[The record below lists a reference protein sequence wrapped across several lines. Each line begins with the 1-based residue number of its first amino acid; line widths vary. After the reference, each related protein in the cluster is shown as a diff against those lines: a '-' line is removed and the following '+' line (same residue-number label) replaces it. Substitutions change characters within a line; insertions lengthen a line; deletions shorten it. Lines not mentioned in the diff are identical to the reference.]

1 MAGSNAIAPGY
12 SAANLPPGATGDNT
26 ASVDT
31 NEGQGGRYIN
41 NPSNPTSP
49 VLTFQPGSWAPDNTG
64 TNVFTP
70 APAKPVGAISTT
82 QGAEVVQKNQQQAT
96 TLAGTPPVTTTD
108 TTKTTDTGKD
118 TTDSNAGTS
127 ISLVNPDTGQS
138 IKFAGSSL
146 DQATVQKYMD
156 AGYHLSEAEGTLP
169 SWLGPTG
176 TTANPALDTANT
188 ALTTAKATLDSAVSK
203 LTGFDVSN
211 DPQLKSML
219 DGITQQWNQ
228 RITDMQNAEQS
239 RIAALT
245 TTGIRMGSQWTGGAG
260 GVTGSIIS
268 AEERAAVDAIAGL
281 QIQKTQALASAQQA
295 FASGKWTQYNNLVT
309 IAQNAYDK
317 QLAQVQTLQKA
328 QATQDAKIQAAST
341 TASMNSTVAGLYA
354 KGITDP
360 TAILKNL
367 RDSGDTTTTLAQ
379 IGTAIKNISP
389 SSSSSDNFKFSS
401 SQMSQLLAAGLNKDE
416 MQALHDYYNGTGD
429 ASALSSLPEDQQ
441 QAVHDVLN
449 GTAAKKAASTVPTY
463 AQLHPKTT
471 GGKSSTYKSGGLTYS
486 GTDVSDGVSKLNASK
501 NEGPEADGVY
511 SDPNLYL
518 QMAQAWTSQGGY
530 IKDFLKNYPISS
542 YINPENT
549 TVTPAINKLI
559 KQDAAATKTT
569 STEVVNPF
577 ATGK

>member
-64 TNVFTP
+64 TNVFTS

-82 QGAEVVQKNQQQAT
+82 QGAEVVQKNQQQVN
-96 TLAGTPPVTTTD
+96 TLTGAPPVQTD
-108 TTKTTDTGKD
+108 TSKTTDTGKTTD
-118 TTDSNAGTS
+118 TTDTS
-127 ISLVNPDTGQS
+127 STSVSMLNPDTGQT

-146 DQATVQKYMD
+146 DQATVQKYLD
-156 AGYHLSEAEGTLP
+156 AGFHVSEAEGTLP

-176 TTANPALDTANT
+176 TTPASPEITTANT
-188 ALTTAKATLDSAVSK
+188 ALTTAKATLDSAVAK

-211 DPQLKSML
+211 DPQLKTML

-268 AEERAAVDAIAGL
+268 AEERAAVNAIAGL

-317 QLAQVQTLQKA
+317 QLTAVQTLQKA
-328 QATQDAKIQAAST
+328 QITQDAKIQTAAI

-367 RDSGDTTTTLAQ
+367 RDNGDTTTTLAQ

-389 SSSSSDNFKFSS
+389 TSSSSDNFKFSS
-401 SQMSQLLAAGLNKDE
+401 GQMGKLLAAGLTKDE
-416 MQALHDYYNGTGD
+416 VQALHDYYNGKGD
-429 ASALSSLPEDQQ
+429 ASALSNLTPEQQ
-441 QAVHDVLN
+441 TKVHDVLN
-449 GTAAKKAASTVPTY
+449 GVTA
-463 AQLHPKTT
+463 KTT
-471 GGKSSTYKSGGLTYS
+471 TAPSSKTYKSGGLTYS

-518 QMAQAWTSQGGY
+518 QMAQAWTSKGGY

-569 STEVVNPF
+569 STTEIVNPF
-577 ATGK
+577 APTK